1 MDVRSGKC
9 FKCGNFGHLAR
20 FCRSLILI
28 RGEET
33 GSISNQIRERS
44 PRRTFSRPPPPSRRQ
59 HYEPRNLEHQHGL
72 YGYEYFEER
81 SHPQQH
87 YGHYDY
93 AYSEYD
99 YRQYDDRRLRER
111 REYFDNADYY
121 DRYPPRRDYDL
132 SSDFGIRKGERNI
145 GVNPDGNKYPHLY
158 EYGLDSYP
166 KR

>member
-20 FCRSLILI
+20 FCRLLILI
-28 RGEET
+28 RSEET
-33 GSISNQIRERS
+33 GSNCNQIRERS
-44 PRRTFSRPPPPSRRQ
+44 PRRTTSRRQ
-59 HYEPRNLEHQHGL
+59 HYDPRNLGHQLGS
-72 YGYEYFEER
+72 YENEYFEGR

-99 YRQYDDRRLRER
+99 YRQYDDRRMRER
-111 REYFDNADYY
+111 REYYDNAEYY

-132 SSDFGIRKGERNI
+132 SSDFGIRNGERNLQ
-145 GVNPDGNKYPHLY
+145 VNPDENKYPHFY
-158 EYGLDSYP
+158 EYGMDRYP